1 MKSVVIAGE
10 YPWPVNSG
18 SRMRLETILGGLR
31 RCGPTD
37 LFSIVPGVR
46 EDIDPPDD
54 RCGLDRVG
62 VVHYDDRPGTGLAM
76 VGALARR
83 AHPVELSLRDGPT
96 VTRALARFASG
107 RYDLIWYFGV
117 RPWAL
122 VGGWDA
128 VPTVLDVVDLE
139 DYKIAARL
147 NLPRPTA
154 QGVGGRLR
162 RVAGRALST
171 EEVRRW
177 ARLQARASA
186 RCSATVVCSVLDAD
200 RAASGGM
207 TRIEVVPNAYRRVG
221 RALGKEA
228 VGRPPTVLFQGTLR
242 YPPNADAATFLVD
255 EVAPVLRRRIP
266 DVRIRL
272 VGPSTPALARLDD
285 PPRVLVVGRV
295 PDMDAELDRA
305 DLVVVPVR
313 FGSGTRLKILEAFA
327 HRIPVVST
335 TLGAEGLGAEDGV
348 HLLLA
353 DTAADLASACV
364 RLLTDTGLRGEMA
377 SSAYALFEER
387 FAEDVVEGRVAEVAR
402 RFAAA
407 VSAGPGAGPGPGS
420 GAPGC

>member
-1 MKSVVIAGE
+1 M
-10 YPWPVNSG
+10 
-18 SRMRLETILGGLR
+18 
-31 RCGPTD
+31 
-37 LFSIVPGVR
+37 
-46 EDIDPPDD
+46 PPD
-54 RCGLDRVG
+54 
-62 VVHYDDRPGTGLAM
+62 
-76 VGALARR
+76 
-83 AHPVELSLRDGPT
+83 
-96 VTRALARFASG
+96 
-107 RYDLIWYFGV
+107 
-117 RPWAL
+117 
-122 VGGWDA
+122 
-128 VPTVLDVVDLE
+128 
-139 DYKIAARL
+139 AARSASRTL
-147 NLPRPTA
+147 HTT
-154 QGVGGRLR
+154 
-162 RVAGRALST
+162 VAEQRAD
-171 EEVRRW
+171 
-177 ARLQARASA
+177 ARAW
-186 RCSATVVCSVLDAD
+186 R
-200 RAASGGM
+200 
-207 TRIEVVPNAYRRVG
+207 

-377 SSAYALFEER
+377 SSAHALFEER
-387 FAEDVVEGRVAEVAR
+387 FAEDVVEVRVAEVAR
-402 RFAAA
+402 RVAAA